1 METINHEQIIF
12 ITHLLKRR
20 AFGWQE
26 ADILISDV
34 LASYNKT
41 EIPTLTEDEF
51 CEIISSSLFWEFCNL
66 ESYEED
72 YEEGEL

>member
-1 METINHEQIIF
+1 MKTINQQQIIF

-26 ADILISDV
+26 PDILVSDV
-34 LASYNKT
+34 LAPYSKK
-41 EIPTLTEDEF
+41 ELETLTEDEF